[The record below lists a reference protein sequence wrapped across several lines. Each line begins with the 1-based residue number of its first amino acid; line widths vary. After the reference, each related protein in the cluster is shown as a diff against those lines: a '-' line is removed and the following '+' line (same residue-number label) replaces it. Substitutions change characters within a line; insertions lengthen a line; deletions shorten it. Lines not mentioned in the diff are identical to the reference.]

1 MSGDLLIRG
10 AEVGGAPGWDVRV
23 TGGVVTE
30 IGEDLR
36 GPEPVLDAGGGALLP
51 GLIDH
56 HIHLLA
62 LAAQRASLRL
72 GPDAIAGPEALR
84 SVLRGADRTAPSG
97 AWLRGVAY
105 HESVAGAL
113 DRRVL
118 DGLVPTRPLRIQHR
132 SGALWILNSAALAA
146 VGAMDALADCIER
159 DAGGEPTGRI
169 WRGDAWLRER
179 LPDAPPPLGPV
190 MRELAA
196 YGVTGVT
203 DASVTTDASR
213 ARLFETA
220 RATGD
225 LHQRLM
231 LMSGGGLPNS
241 AAYRIGPVKILLDD
255 DELGDLDAM
264 GAVIAFA
271 RAERRAVAVHC
282 VTAVQLAFALA
293 AFEAASDFIGSN
305 SAPGDRIEHG
315 GMIDADAAA
324 EIARLGLCVVTQPGF
339 IAERGDQYRV
349 DLAAEELASLY
360 PCASLLRAGVAV
372 AASSDAPYTHPDPW
386 AAMAAA
392 MRRRA
397 PSGAVLGEAER
408 VDGEAALALFLGT
421 FDAPGGPARRI
432 TVGAP
437 ADLCLLHTPRAA
449 ALAEPDAALVRAT
462 VIDGV
467 VVHPQIC

>member
-1 MSGDLLIRG
+1 MSGDLLIRR
-10 AEVGGAPGWDVRV
+10 AEVGGAPGLDVRV
-23 TGGVVTE
+23 RAGVVAE

-36 GPEPVLDAGGGALLP
+36 GPEPALDAAGGALLP

-72 GPDAIAGPEALR
+72 GPDEIAGPEALR
-84 SVLRGADRTAPSG
+84 SMLRGADRAAPRG
-97 AWLRGVAY
+97 VWLRGVAY

-113 DRRVL
+113 DRTVL
-118 DGLVPTRPLRIQHR
+118 DALVPTRPLRIQHR
-132 SGALWILNSAALAA
+132 SGALWMLNSVALAA
-146 VGAMDALADCIER
+146 VGAMDAVADCIER
-159 DAGGEPTGRI
+159 DARGEPTGRI

-196 YGVTGVT
+196 FGITGVT

-220 RATGD
+220 QAAGD
-225 LHQRLM
+225 LPQRLM
-231 LMSGGGLPNS
+231 LMSGGALPGS
-241 AAYRIGPVKILLDD
+241 AAYRVGPVKILLDD
-255 DELGDLDAM
+255 DGLGDLEGM

-282 VTAVQLAFALA
+282 VTAAQLAFTLA
-293 AFEAASDFIGSN
+293 AFDAAG
-305 SAPGDRIEHG
+305 ARPGDRIEHG
-315 GMIDADAAA
+315 GMIDVNAAA
-324 EIARLGLCVVTQPGF
+324 EIARLDLCVVTQPGF
-339 IAERGDQYRV
+339 IAERGDQYRI
-349 DLAAEELASLY
+349 DIAPEEHTSLY
-360 PCASLLRAGVAV
+360 PCASLLRAGVPV
-372 AASSDAPYTHPDPW
+372 AASSDAPYTRPDPW
-386 AAMAAA
+386 AAMTAA

-397 PSGAVLGEAER
+397 PSGAVLGEGER
-408 VDGEAALALFLGT
+408 VDGETALGLYLGT

-432 TVGAP
+432 AIGAP

-449 ALAEPDAALVRAT
+449 ALAAPGASLVRAT

-467 VVHPQIC
+467 VVHPEIC